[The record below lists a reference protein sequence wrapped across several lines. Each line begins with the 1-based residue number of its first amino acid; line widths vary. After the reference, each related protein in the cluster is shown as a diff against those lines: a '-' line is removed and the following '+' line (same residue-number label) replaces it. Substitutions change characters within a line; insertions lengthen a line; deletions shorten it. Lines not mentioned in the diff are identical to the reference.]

1 MTSDTPILIVIAV
14 LAGISLAAF
23 AWCLS
28 PILLGQFRRD
38 VRYLEHAI
46 WQFTP
51 EPYDGRK
58 HVLIFYAAWLVAIG
72 VMIFFLP
79 WPATILFGGILLWM
93 PRQVIAMKWEKRR
106 KMIDLQLGP
115 AVLQMANN
123 VASGMT
129 LSQAIERVAER
140 VEQPIKTEFAV
151 MANYWRHGAELS
163 SAIDEARRRLQLP
176 NFNLFASAVLVNQ
189 KMGGNVV
196 DTLERLG
203 QSLGSIQKMKEE
215 IYAATSEGRANIK
228 VLSIAPV
235 IMTGMVAV
243 MDYEAVVMLFTRP
256 MGWAVLAVAAG
267 LTAAGTLWAW
277 RIMNAAV

>member
-1 MTSDTPILIVIAV
+1 MSTDTPILVVIAV
-14 LAGISLAAF
+14 LVGISLAAF
-23 AWCLS
+23 MWCLS
-28 PILLGQFRRD
+28 PIIIGRFRAD
-38 VRYLEHAI
+38 VRYLEHTI

-58 HVLIFYAAWLVAIG
+58 HVLIFYAAWIAAVIAMAI
-72 VMIFFLP
+72 FLP
-79 WPATILFGGILLWM
+79 WPATLLFSGILLWA
-93 PRQVIAMKWEKRR
+93 PRQVLAMRWEKRR

-140 VEQPIKTEFAV
+140 VDEPIKTEFAV

-163 SAIDEARRRLQLP
+163 SAIDEAKRRLQLP

-228 VLSIAPV
+228 VLSIAPI
-235 IMTGMVAV
+235 IMMGMVAV